1 MSVRRL
7 FWKKLFLPVIA
18 FGGRGVAAD
27 PFVVDGAVG
36 LYLVIISTSIFR
48 KVCEIGK
55 GTAGG
60 DDLDPPIST
69 IFAGAAVNGVTGG
82 SVDCIPGQ
90 QQVLFVV
97 G

>member
-1 MSVRRL
+1 MRRL

-18 FGGRGVAAD
+18 FGRRGVAAD

-69 IFAGAAVNGVTGG
+69 IFAGAAVNGVAGS

-90 QQVLFVV
+90 QEVLFVV

>member
-1 MSVRRL
+1 M
-7 FWKKLFLPVIA
+7 KLVFLPVIA
-18 FGGRGVAAD
+18 FRGRGITAD
-27 PFVVDGAVG
+27 VFAVDEAVSLYFIVVRGSLFGKVG
-36 LYLVIISTSIFR
+36 
-48 KVCEIGK
+48 EIGK

-82 SVDCIPGQ
+82 SVDCIPGNQ
-90 QQVLFVV
+90 QILFVV